1 MKKKGIVFGFL
12 LSLSAGIILG
22 ASGGVFLFPKI
33 FPPPPPQRSIDKE
46 KAGGPPP
53 LSADALRE
61 KIMNRLESELE
72 LTGEQ
77 KAQAEK
83 EVKLFADE
91 LGVFHT
97 GNREKLISMFETF
110 KKKLSG
116 LLSKEQ
122 SVRLEKISRGI
133 CNPQPQP
140 PQGQGKMQGPDNRR
154 PPKND

>member
-12 LSLSAGIILG
+12 LSLFAGIIIG
-22 ASGGVFLFPKI
+22 ASGGFLLFPKI
-33 FPPPPPQRSIDKE
+33 SPPPPPQGSSDKD

-53 LSADALRE
+53 LTADALRE
-61 KIMNRLESELE
+61 KIMKRLESELE

-77 KAQAEK
+77 KTQVEK

-97 GNREKLISMFETF
+97 GNREKLISMFDAF
-110 KKKLSG
+110 KMKLAG

-122 SVRLEKISRGI
+122 AIRLEKISRGI
-133 CNPQPQP
+133 CSPTPP
-140 PQGQGKMQGPDNRR
+140 PQEHGQKQGPEDRR